1 MTRNHYMNK
10 GIAVGIIV
18 AVIIVIGI
26 ASYST
31 GNQNNDDL
39 LSEDI
44 SAESTPETGTHHSI
58 ELAESITIKNT
69 P

>member
-1 MTRNHYMNK
+1 MNK
-10 GIAVGIIV
+10 GIVVGIIV
-18 AVIIVIGI
+18 AVIIVVGI

-31 GNQNNDDL
+31 VNQNNDDL

-44 SAESTPETGTHHSI
+44 STESPPKVGIHHSI
-58 ELAESITIKNT
+58 ELTESIAVKS

>member
-1 MTRNHYMNK
+1 MNK
-10 GIAVGIIV
+10 GIVVGIIV
-18 AVIIVIGI
+18 AVIIVVGI

-31 GNQNNDDL
+31 VNQNNDDL

-44 SAESTPETGTHHSI
+44 SAESTPEAETPPETGTHHSI
-58 ELAESITIKNT
+58 ELAESISIVQ

>member
-1 MTRNHYMNK
+1 MNK
-10 GIAVGIIV
+10 GIVVGIIV
-18 AVIIVIGI
+18 AVIIVVGI

-31 GNQNNDDL
+31 INQNNDDL

-44 SAESTPETGTHHSI
+44 SAKSPPETGIHHSI
-58 ELAESITIKNT
+58 ELTESLTMKNV

>member
-1 MTRNHYMNK
+1 MNK
-10 GIAVGIIV
+10 GVVVGIIV
-18 AVIIVIGI
+18 AVIIVVGI

-31 GNQNNDDL
+31 VNQNNDDL

-44 SAESTPETGTHHSI
+44 SAESTPEAESPPETGTHHSI
-58 ELAESITIKNT
+58 DLTESISIKT

>member
-1 MTRNHYMNK
+1 MNK
-10 GIAVGIIV
+10 GIVVGIIV
-18 AVIIVIGI
+18 AVIIIVGI

-31 GNQNNDDL
+31 VNQNNDDL

-44 SAESTPETGTHHSI
+44 STESPPETGIHHSI
-58 ELAESITIKNT
+58 ELTESITMKSV